1 MALQTTRIDDLTGE
15 PDATTVVITVNGK
28 GVEVDLAPKSA
39 AALTKA
45 LAPYFDVG
53 TESNYDVERKGFARK
68 RVTAPA
74 AAAKVDSIAVR
85 EWAARNGVAVGDRG
99 RVPKAIVE
107 QYLRS

>member
-15 PDATTVVITVNGK
+15 PDADTVVITINGK
-28 GVEVDLAPKSA
+28 GVEIDLAAKSA

-45 LAPYFDVG
+45 LAPYWQVG

-68 RVTAPA
+68 RVP
-74 AAAKVDSIAVR
+74 AKVDSAAVR
-85 EWAARNGVAVGDRG
+85 EWAARNGVDVGDRG
-99 RVPKAIVE
+99 RIPQAVID